1 MRESYNI
8 FDLLSKIDWEGGVAS
23 VLEYGLREI
32 EDYDVPE
39 ALKEAW
45 AEMADAFAEFELL
58 EETVADMLHKAETK
72 YNEEKEF

>member
-1 MRESYNI
+1 MRESSNI
-8 FDLLSKIDWEGGVAS
+8 FDLLSKIDWEGGIAA

-32 EDYDVPE
+32 EDYEVPE

-45 AEMADAFAEFELL
+45 AEMADCFAEFELL